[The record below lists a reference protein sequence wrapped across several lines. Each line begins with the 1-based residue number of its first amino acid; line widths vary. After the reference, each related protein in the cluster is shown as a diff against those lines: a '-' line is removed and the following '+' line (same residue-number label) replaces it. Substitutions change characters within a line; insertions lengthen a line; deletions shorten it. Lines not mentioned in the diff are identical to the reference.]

1 MAVPRHKLSKS
12 KKRQRR
18 AHHALTPTSMGIHP
32 RSQQLVPPHRVCPFT
47 GFYRGKKRLDV
58 EVM

>member
-18 AHHALTPTSMGIHP
+18 SHHALKAGSLTVHP
-32 RSQQLVPPHRVCPFT
+32 RSQQLVPSHRVCPFT

-58 EVM
+58 EGL